1 MIKNTFTNGVID
13 YSIIKALWI
22 INDNNIKE
30 NLFKNILTIVVSIL
44 LIYFNK
50 EIIIK
55 KKLIILFINVI
66 QIFKSSDILKDK
78 LMCVDIVNYMAIFIY
93 LNLKLKK

>member
-66 QIFKSSDILKDK
+66 QIFKSSDILKDN
-78 LMCVDIVNYMAIFIY
+78 LMCVDIVNFMAIFLY

>member
-30 NLFKNILTIVVSIL
+30 NLFKNILTIVSSIL

-50 EIIIK
+50 DMIIK

-66 QIFKSSDILKDK
+66 QIFKSSDILKDN
-78 LMCVDIVNYMAIFIY
+78 LMCVDIVNFMAIFLY

>member
-30 NLFKNILTIVVSIL
+30 NLFKNILTIVASIL

-50 EIIIK
+50 DMIIK

-66 QIFKSSDILKDK
+66 QIFKSSDILKDN
-78 LMCVDIVNYMAIFIY
+78 LMCVDIVNFMAIFLY

>member
-13 YSIIKALWI
+13 YSLTKTLWI

-30 NLFKNILTIVVSIL
+30 NLFKNILMIVASIL

-50 EIIIK
+50 HMIIK

-66 QIFKSSDILKDK
+66 QIFKSIDILKDN
-78 LMCVDIVNYMAIFIY
+78 LICVDIVNYIAIYLY
-93 LNLKLKK
+93 LNLKLNK

>member
-30 NLFKNILTIVVSIL
+30 NLFKNILTIVASIL

-50 EIIIK
+50 DMIIK

-66 QIFKSSDILKDK
+66 QIFKSSDILKDN
-78 LMCVDIVNYMAIFIY
+78 LICVDIVNFMAIFLY